1 MTKKSNVL
9 KFPQINEVAEMKSEQ
24 KEFCEMCIRSMLKA
38 LKLKDE
44 YTFGHSLRV
53 AYYSLALGK
62 EVGLSE
68 TELYELEVA
77 ALFHDIGKIGVPD
90 HILNKPARLEENE
103 FLKMKKH
110 PEQSAEILEGFK
122 PFEKVAKFAKHHHER
137 FDGRGYPDGMKGEGI
152 PYFSRIILIAD
163 TFDAMTST
171 RPYRKGLPYKVAFDE
186 LNEFAGT
193 QFDPD
198 LVKSFIS
205 AMSKEEK
212 KNEDT
217 FSLGIIEGD
226 WKKDAA

>member
-38 LKLKDE
+38 LQLKDD

-53 AYYSLALGK
+53 AFYSLALGK

-122 PFEKVAKFAKHHHER
+122 PFEKVAMFAKHHHER
-137 FDGRGYPDGMKGEGI
+137 FDGRGYPDGMKGEDI

-198 LVKSFIS
+198 LVKSFVS
-205 AMSKEEK
+205 AMTKEEK